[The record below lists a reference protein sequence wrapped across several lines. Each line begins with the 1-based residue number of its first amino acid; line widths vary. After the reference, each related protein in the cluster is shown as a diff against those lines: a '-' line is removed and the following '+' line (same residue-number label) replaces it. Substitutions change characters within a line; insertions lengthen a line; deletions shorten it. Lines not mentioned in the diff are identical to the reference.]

1 MFFAWTLDLQL
12 RDPELEAQRPRGGG
26 DSAAGVMVMGHGAW
40 RMAVNGGRT
49 KAPPL
54 PLAHCSGCVTC
65 CVLYSP
71 VHALRIVHSA
81 LLVYALC
88 GVIRT

>member
-54 PLAHCSGCVTC
+54 PLTAVAVSRAVHSTRQCMHC
-65 CVLYSP
+65 
-71 VHALRIVHSA
+71 ALRIVHM
-81 LLVYALC
+81 
-88 GVIRT
+88 IDDR